1 MDVSVIITHYRSRE
15 LLRLCLDS
23 VRRAAGPYRAEV
35 FVSDSATE
43 PEPMA
48 ALSAAYPEVRWL
60 WHRENVG
67 YAKLVN
73 DGIRQSRGATM
84 LILNADIILL
94 GDAVGV
100 LTRYLAEHPRVG
112 VAGPQLLNIDET
124 RQDSAFRFYSPA
136 VIVSRRTWLGRLK
149 WFRRKLAA
157 FRRADRPAAVA
168 PEPVDW
174 LMGSALCIRRAALD
188 VVGAFDERFF
198 MYLEDVDW
206 CRRCW
211 EAGFEVHYV
220 PQAKVIHYHQQQSRS
235 RSMFDIF
242 FNRYTRIHI
251 TSAIKYFRKHGLRA
265 PRYGT

>member
-1 MDVSVIITHYRSRE
+1 MDVSVIVTHFRSRE

-23 VRRAAGPYRAEV
+23 VRRAVGPYRAEV
-35 FVSDSATE
+35 FVLDSATDT
-43 PEPMA
+43 EPMA

-73 DGIRQSRGATM
+73 DGIRQSRGAVI

-100 LTRYLAEHPRVG
+100 LSRYLTAHPRVG

-136 VIVSRRTWLGRLK
+136 VILSRRTWLGRLP
-149 WFRRKLAA
+149 WFRRTLAA
-157 FRRADRPAAVA
+157 FRRADRGAAVA

-174 LMGSALCIRRAALD
+174 LMGSALAIRRAALD
-188 VVGAFDERFF
+188 AVGAFDERFF
-198 MYLEDVDW
+198 MYFEDVDW

-220 PQAKVIHYHQQQSRS
+220 AQAQAIHYHQQQSRS
-235 RSMFDIF
+235 RSIFDIF

-251 TSAIKYFRKHGLRA
+251 TSAIKYFRKYGLRV